1 MNASSA
7 AATVGK
13 RTDGPGSPLARKPH
27 SPTPYPMEL
36 PLQTSVARRLAAYI
50 RGLTITQGAGEG
62 GPFKLLPWQTR
73 FINGAWSVEGD
84 AALSVARGNGK
95 STLIAGVA
103 CAALDGPL
111 QTPRAD
117 VVCVASS
124 FTQGRVIYESVLAA
138 MRAKGEDLE
147 DRKRWRVQDSA
158 NVATIE
164 HRESGARVRCIGS
177 DPKRMHG
184 LAPVLALLDEPA
196 QWPPAQRD
204 AMRAALS
211 TGLGK
216 VPGSRMIALGTRPA
230 DDSHWFARM
239 LAAPGEDGF
248 AQVHAAGD
256 DDPIFN
262 RRTWAKANPSLKVM
276 PDLAARIQREAKE
289 ARADPALQPAF
300 KALRLNMGTSDTERA
315 VLLHAESWLRAEGD
329 VPREGQLVFGVDLGG
344 TAAMSAIAACWADS
358 GRLECLAALPSI
370 PTLAERERRDGVPEG
385 LYTRCASE
393 GTLCTLGGRTVPVE
407 ALLEI
412 AVERFG
418 RPAAIVCDR
427 WRIGELV
434 DSISALGL
442 DVPLVSRGQGFKD
455 GAEDVRRFRTAI
467 LDGMVRPT
475 PSLLLR
481 LAMREAVVV
490 TDPAGNSKLAKA
502 TEGGRRRRARDDAV
516 AAAILAAAHVHRFR
530 DATKAISTAFWCEG
544 DEDQAA

>member
-1 MNASSA
+1 M
-7 AATVGK
+7 
-13 RTDGPGSPLARKPH
+13 DSPVNTRIAGALLCE
-27 SPTPYPMEL
+27 Y
-36 PLQTSVARRLAAYI
+36 V

-62 GPFKLLPWQTR
+62 SPFKLLPWQTR
-73 FINGAWSVEGD
+73 FLHGAWSVEGD

-124 FTQGRVIYESVLAA
+124 FTQGRVIFESVLAA

-184 LAPVLALLDEPA
+184 MQVMLALLDEPA
-196 QWPPAQRD
+196 QWPAAQRD

-230 DDSHWFARM
+230 DDTHWFARM
-239 LAAPGEDGF
+239 LAALGEDGYS
-248 AQVHAAGD
+248 QVHAAAD

-262 RRTWAKANPSLKVM
+262 KRTWRKANPSLPVM
-276 PDLAARIQREAKE
+276 PDLASRIAREAKE

-329 VPREGQLVFGVDLGG
+329 VPREGQLVMGVDLGG

-385 LYTRCASE
+385 LYTRCEHE

-407 ALLEI
+407 GLLELS
-412 AVERFG
+412 VERFG

-434 DSISALGL
+434 DAISALGL
-442 DVPLVSRGQGFKD
+442 DVPLVSRGMGFRD

-475 PSLLLR
+475 ASFLLR
-481 LAMREAVVV
+481 LAMREATVM
-490 TDPAGNSKLAKA
+490 TDAAGNSKLAKA
-502 TEGGRRRRARDDAV
+502 TEAGRRRRARDDAV
-516 AAAILAAAHVHRFR
+516 AAVYPRRRARA
-530 DATKAISTAFWCEG
+530 
-544 DEDQAA
+544 